1 MSSSTRQS
9 WALLLLR
16 VAMGLLFILQAIP
29 QLRGGGPAPTFA
41 NAGHW
46 AWILAEL
53 IGGALMILGL
63 LMPWVCLPLLFL
75 VGWPLAHGWI
85 HGAGF
90 LANPEGLMRL
100 MCLLASAVGGPGK
113 WAVQKG

>member
-1 MSSSTRQS
+1 MSSSNRQS

-16 VAMGLLFILQAIP
+16 AGLGIFFILQAIP
-29 QLRGGGPAPTFA
+29 QIRGGGPAPTFA

-46 AWILAEL
+46 GWIIAEL
-53 IGGALMILGL
+53 LGGALLVLGL
-63 LMPWVCLPLLFL
+63 LMPWACLPLLAF
-75 VGWPLAHGWI
+75 VGWPLVHGWI

-90 LANPEGLMRL
+90 LARPEALL
-100 MCLLASAVGGPGK
+100 HLLCLTASAVGGPGK